1 MTPACAEAAFRGTCD
16 DVCSRAA
23 ELARLRRYS
32 EALTLPDS
40 FIQRQQLDASMADT
54 FLEHLC
60 LLDINQEPI
69 TARNTSIICTIGPAS
84 RSIPKLQEMVKA
96 GMNIARL
103 NFSHGS
109 HEYHGGTI
117 KNIREAVESITS
129 DPLYYRPVAI
139 ALDTKGPEIRTGLV
153 KGEVQLEK
161 GAHVRV
167 VTAEGDR
174 DHTDGSVVW
183 VDYPSLP
190 KVIQKGGVI
199 YIDDGLIA
207 LKVLETGPDWVDTVV
222 EAGGVLCSRK
232 GVNLPGCDLLDM
244 PAVSEQDEADL
255 RFGVAQGVD
264 MVFASFIRSAHDVQE
279 VRRALGAH
287 GHYVKVI
294 SKVES
299 RQGVQ
304 NFDEI
309 LAESDGVMVARGDL
323 GIEIPAEK
331 VFIAQKMMT
340 GRCNSAGKPV
350 ICATQMLESMV
361 SHPRPTRAEGGDVA
375 NAVLDGA
382 DCVMLS
388 GETAKGL
395 FPVEAVAM
403 MHSVCVEA
411 EAAIFHHQLFEEL
424 RRLTPLSSDPT
435 EVTAIGAVESS
446 FKCCAGAIIV
456 LTTTGR
462 AAHLLS
468 RYRPRCP
475 IVAVTRSPQVARQS
489 QLLRGVFPALFH
501 PLPAP
506 VWADDVDNRVNFGL
520 NIGKARGFF
529 KPGDMVIIVTG
540 WIPGSGH
547 TNIMRAVNVP

>member
-1 MTPACAEAAFRGTCD
+1 MEGLLNA
-16 DVCSRAA
+16 
-23 ELARLRRYS
+23 ARLRRYS
-32 EALTLPDS
+32 DLMTMPDS

-60 LLDINQEPI
+60 LLDIDQEPI

-84 RSIPKLQEMVKA
+84 RSIQKLQEMVKA

-109 HEYHGGTI
+109 HEYHSETI
-117 KNIREAVESITS
+117 KNIREAVETITS

-153 KGEVQLEK
+153 KGKVDEEVQLVK
-161 GAHVRV
+161 GSHVRV
-167 VTAEGDR
+167 VTAGSER
-174 DHTDGSVVW
+174 DKTDETTVW
-183 VDYPSLP
+183 VDYPHLP
-190 KVIQKGGVI
+190 KVLEKGSRI
-199 YIDDGLIA
+199 YIDDGLMA
-207 LKVLETGPDWVDTVV
+207 LKVLETGSDWVDTVV
-222 EAGGVLCSRK
+222 EAGGLLCSRK
-232 GVNLPGCDLLDM
+232 GVNLPGCDLIGLQ
-244 PAVSEQDEADL
+244 AVSEQDEADL
-255 RFGVAQGVD
+255 RFGVAHGVD
-264 MVFASFIRSAHDVQE
+264 MVFASFIRSAQDVKD
-279 VRRALGAH
+279 VRRALGELGSH
-287 GHYVKVI
+287 IKII

-304 NFDEI
+304 NFEEI

-331 VFIAQKMMT
+331 VFIAQKMMI

-361 SHPRPTRAEGGDVA
+361 SHPRPTRAEGSDVA

-388 GETAKGL
+388 GETAKGR
-395 FPVEAVAM
+395 FPLEAVAM
-403 MHSVCVEA
+403 MHSICREA

-456 LTTTGR
+456 LTSTGR
-462 AAHLLS
+462 SSHLLS

-475 IVAVTRSPQVARQS
+475 IIAVTRSPQVARQS

-506 VWADDVDNRVNFGL
+506 VWADDVDSRVKFGMD
-520 NIGKARGFF
+520 IGKARGFF
-529 KPGDMVIIVTG
+529 KSGDMVIVVTG

-547 TNIMRAVNVP
+547 TNIMRAVHAP